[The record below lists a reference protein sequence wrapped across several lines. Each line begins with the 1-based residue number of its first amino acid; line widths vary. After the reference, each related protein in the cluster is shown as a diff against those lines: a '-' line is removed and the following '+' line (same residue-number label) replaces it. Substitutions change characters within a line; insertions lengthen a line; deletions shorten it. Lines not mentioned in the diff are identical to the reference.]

1 MLRAFPLDFVKY
13 LEIVV
18 DAVWDIIPC
27 PENLIRN
34 IEINNIDIDVI
45 FEKKKQENPSKMI
58 TIKANLEILISSIFF
73 PNQIIRRLLNNV
85 AEAYIVPN
93 WPWLIDNSPLI
104 LGLKIPKKKLCPKL
118 EKNVKIKPNKIT
130 FKLKFLNIINVL

>member
-1 MLRAFPLDFVKY
+1 MLRAFHLDFVKY

-18 DAVWDIIPC
+18 EAVWDIIPW

-34 IEINNIDIDVI
+34 IETNNIDIDEI
-45 FEKKKQENPSKMI
+45 FEKKKHENANNMI
-58 TIKANLEILISSIFF
+58 TIDANLEILISSIFF

>member
-34 IEINNIDIDVI
+34 IEINSIDIDVI

-58 TIKANLEILISSIFF
+58 TINANLEILISSIFF

-118 EKNVKIKPNKIT
+118 EKNVNINPKIIT
-130 FKLKFLNIINVL
+130 FKFKLLNIVNVL